1 MPTVALLVVTDCS
14 LSPIGGTS
22 AVLQLANKLN
32 RAQSNPRPEFLW
44 RVVSQEGG
52 TVVSGTHISIATD
65 AAIGAEIYD
74 AICIP
79 TLYYR
84 GRDSF
89 AQLLQQ
95 HRPLCAWLR
104 RQWEGGAVICASGT
118 GTFLLAES
126 GLLNGRRAVTVHW
139 LAERFRRQYPDVRL
153 QRVLITEEDRLLC
166 SAASTTYLRMAQRLV
181 SLFMGLQI
189 AAECAKAI
197 LLDAGLSGDAT
208 QMPNYFDPS
217 RHDSITMRIN
227 DWAEHHLGKG
237 AGVEELAE
245 ALAMSVR
252 TLHRHVQKDT
262 GMTPAAYLQQRR
274 IEAACRLLESTELP
288 VYEIARRVGYSDSST
303 LSRVFTRSLGT
314 APAQYRNQ
322 FRMDLM

>member
-1 MPTVALLVVTDCS
+1 MPTIALLVVTDCS
-14 LSPIGGTS
+14 LSPVGGTS

-32 RAQSNPRPEFLW
+32 RAQGNPREEFTW

-52 TVVSGTHISIATD
+52 TVITGTQLTIATD
-65 AAIGAEIYD
+65 VAIGTEIYD
-74 AICIP
+74 AVCIP

-89 AQLLQQ
+89 TQLLEQ
-95 HRPLCAWLR
+95 HRPLCDWLR
-104 RQWEGGAVICASGT
+104 RQWEGGAVISASGT

-126 GLLNGRRAVTVHW
+126 GLLNGRRGITVHW
-139 LAERFRRQYPDVRL
+139 LTERFRRLYPEVRL
-153 QRVLITEEDRLLC
+153 QRTLITEDERLLC

-181 SLFMGLQI
+181 ALFMGPQL

-208 QMPNYFDPS
+208 QVPNYMDPT
-217 RHDSITMRIN
+217 RHDSITTRVN
-227 DWAEHHLGKG
+227 DWAENHLSHG
-237 AGVEELAE
+237 AGVEELAA

-252 TLHRHVQKDT
+252 TLHRHVLKDT

-274 IEAACRLLESTELP
+274 IEAACRLLESTDLS
-288 VYEIARRVGYSDSST
+288 VYEIARRVGYSDSSA
-303 LSRVFTRSLGT
+303 LSRVFTRSLGC
-314 APAQYRNQ
+314 APAQYRTQ
-322 FRMDLM
+322 FRMDFL